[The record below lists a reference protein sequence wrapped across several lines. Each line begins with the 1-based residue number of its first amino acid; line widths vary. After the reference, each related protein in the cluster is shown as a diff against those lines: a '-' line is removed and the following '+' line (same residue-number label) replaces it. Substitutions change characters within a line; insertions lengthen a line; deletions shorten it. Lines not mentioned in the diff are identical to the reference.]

1 MALFGYDF
9 MNEVSDSL
17 EPAGSAI
24 FMPVYKATEELSRYG
39 GPLWELL
46 GITFLHFIASCE

>member
-17 EPAGSAI
+17 EPGGSAI

-39 GPLWELL
+39 GHLWELL